1 MLSSAIEPFFTFR
14 LSGSYFFKNKA
25 EEDNF
30 EGCGTRRPE
39 RILKERE
46 YALKC
51 LELCEML
58 LEERSGIE
66 N

>member
-1 MLSSAIEPFFTFR
+1 MVGSIERAVEDVTQA
-14 LSGSYFFKNKA
+14 LTFFKNKA

-46 YALKC
+46 YALNC
-51 LELCEML
+51 LELREML